1 MTRSGEV
8 PLADGAGIPRFG
20 DTRPPIRRG
29 SGRRRRRSP
38 GYGSTTANP
47 PRGGGAKHEVS
58 QEIARLPN
66 PGNADDGR
74 KARMTRGTPAAL
86 LAGPLVMVTFA
97 LALGG
102 TGTSQARLDPNRN
115 GQRAVNAAG
124 GSAISV
130 AVRFTVRPVLVLVVA
145 ADGRPLELWT
155 NLRGQPRPGR
165 APVLL
170 AWRGSAGGPALV
182 LTPELRRVAQA
193 LAGVAR
199 FGRPGRIW

>member
-29 SGRRRRRSP
+29 SGRRLRRSP

-86 LAGPLVMVTFA
+86 LAGALVTVTFA

-115 GQRAVNAAG
+115 GQRAVKRCGGQCHLGGSEVHRPSRSGAG
-124 GSAISV
+124 GGRRRPATG
-130 AVRFTVRPVLVLVVA
+130 AVDEP
-145 ADGRPLELWT
+145 
-155 NLRGQPRPGR
+155 
-165 APVLL
+165 
-170 AWRGSAGGPALV
+170 
-182 LTPELRRVAQA
+182 
-193 LAGVAR
+193 
-199 FGRPGRIW
+199 